1 MKKTKAILSLFMCA
15 VLMFSVFST
24 VALAVDLGTLAAEFN
39 AAVDSFANVNTLET
53 NMETIAFAEA
63 KLEAYISA
71 GGNKEDTA
79 IAENYI
85 ILSEKKETVE
95 ALVEA
100 CDSFCDYVAEAA
112 THYADNNYPLTREN
126 LDSATEYLDLIPI
139 SDPYVSGAYS
149 EYTSIVGA
157 LRQPE
162 MICESFVAY
171 AKQAAEATTY
181 AEIERHLKNAR
192 NAERSIT
199 LDGFIN
205 QAEAYANIEK
215 AEAMK
220 KAKKTEALVFIA
232 KVQLIKHDDLASF
245 REALKALEGVDTTTE
260 GVEAAEDKLESYID
274 AYNAKVKAA
283 NEALASACKIA
294 DSVM

>member
-126 LDSATEYLDLIPI
+126 LDSATEYLELIPI